1 MLCETLSFLQSPTL
15 AARAVPM
22 IQNAP
27 TQEEQIEYRALAAH
41 AQGRLDDPTAPRP
54 ISSGFLKA
62 ANYRGG
68 ASFEKFIEF
77 IRNDAVASLS
87 PAEKTELAAVLE
99 KKPEKKSAL
108 EAAAAVLAGHTTFT
122 PWVLDDLAPPGPALE
137 LSGRDF
143 ERGHNM
149 FAAVGCS
156 TCHRFGNEGGMT
168 GPDLT
173 GAGGRY
179 SARDLLDNIIN
190 PSKEIN
196 EQFVPTVITKTDG
209 TQVIGMIVNLKDDN
223 VKINTDPTD
232 PNQQVSVDR
241 KEVTS
246 IEPSKVSL
254 MPRGLIIILRNV
266 EILDLIAYVLSGGDA

>member
-1 MLCETLSFLQSPTL
+1 LKTGWTTPL
-15 AARAVPM
+15 
-22 IQNAP
+22 
-27 TQEEQIEYRALAAH
+27 H
-41 AQGRLDDPTAPRP
+41 TAYFEW
-54 ISSGFLKA
+54 FLKA

-77 IRNDAVASLS
+77 IRNDAVASLT

-108 EAAAAVLAGHTTFT
+108 EAAATVLAGHTTFT
-122 PWVLDDLAPPGPALE
+122 PWTVEQINPTNADMKGRNFDL
-137 LSGRDF
+137 GRKLF
-143 ERGHNM
+143 G
-149 FAAVGCS
+149 AVGCYA
-156 TCHRFGNEGGMT
+156 CHRFGNEGGMT

-179 SARDLLDNIIN
+179 SPRDLLDAIVN

-209 TQVIGMIVNLKDDN
+209 TQVIGTIVNLNSDT
-223 VKINTDPTD
+223 VKVNTDGSD

-241 KEVTS
+241 KQVTS
-246 IEPSKVSL
+246 IEPSKISL
-254 MPRGLIIILRNV
+254 MPPGLVNILSKSEV
-266 EILDLIAYVLSGGDA
+266 LDLLAFVLSGGDPKNAMFAGR